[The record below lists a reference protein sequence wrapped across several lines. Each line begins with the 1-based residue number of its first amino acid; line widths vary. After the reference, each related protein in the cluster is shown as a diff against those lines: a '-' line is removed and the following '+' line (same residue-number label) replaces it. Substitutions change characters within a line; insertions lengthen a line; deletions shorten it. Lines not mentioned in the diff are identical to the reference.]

1 MEEATPSPAYNP
13 GGGGST
19 PGYQSE
25 GGGTGRPYTPATPGK
40 IYNNS
45 NNIPWLTRSL
55 SNDDLHVTL
64 LLMKKVRDTLGD
76 NTS

>member
-45 NNIPWLTRSL
+45 NNIPWLIRPL
-55 SNDDLHVTL
+55 YDDLHVTL
-64 LLMKKVRDTLGD
+64 WY
-76 NTS
+76 